1 MFYLKFT
8 IYIPI
13 FHGLG
18 WLKAAEINHS
28 NVQLFVDQEQ
38 SLPDH
43 GDEDG
48 EVVDADDKKQYD
60 ISKIQEWPGFNVQ
73 LDDDF
78 QNVFSD
84 ETERYRVRTF

>member
-1 MFYLKFT
+1 MYLLL
-8 IYIPI
+8 
-13 FHGLG
+13 HDVG

-84 ETERYRVRTF
+84 EPNSDKTKVYNF

>member
-1 MFYLKFT
+1 M
-8 IYIPI
+8 
-13 FHGLG
+13 
-18 WLKAAEINHS
+18 
-28 NVQLFVDQEQ
+28 QLFVDQEQ

-84 ETERYRVRTF
+84 ETERYRVRHFFLNF